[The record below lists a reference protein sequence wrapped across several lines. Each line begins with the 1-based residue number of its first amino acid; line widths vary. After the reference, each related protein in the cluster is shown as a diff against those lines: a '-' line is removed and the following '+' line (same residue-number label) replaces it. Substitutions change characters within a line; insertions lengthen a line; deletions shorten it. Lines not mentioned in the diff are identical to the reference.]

1 MAKENLNKLLSKE
14 VNAIRKSSKVKIKVK
29 EDSDQY
35 SKAKFI
41 EVYQGFDMLEDL
53 YTVRTFTVKKFDI
66 DPNLLE
72 ILLKLMGMRVFS
84 RAEYSQIPRNFTYG
98 RFQSILES
106 GYVNLLM
113 DNTDVEKRLFSL
125 NTKGRNIVISF
136 YKFLS
141 GEEKIPEDSKHNPMA
156 NKNKNTPYDKKKL
169 DLIKRMNQLEV
180 PEHKK
185 RLFE

>member
-14 VNAIRKSSKVKIKVK
+14 VNAIRKSSKVKIGIK
-29 EDSDQY
+29 EDSDKY
-35 SKAKFI
+35 SKAKYLEI
-41 EVYQGFDMLEDL
+41 YQGFDMLEDL
-53 YTVRTFTVKKFDI
+53 YTVRTFTIKKFDI

-72 ILLKLMGMRVFS
+72 ILLKLMGMRIFT
-84 RAEYSQIPRNFTYG
+84 RLEYSKIPRNFTYG

-106 GYVNLLM
+106 GYVNILM
-113 DNTDVEKRLFSL
+113 DNTDVEKRLFCL
-125 NTKGRNIVISF
+125 NTKGRNIVITF
-136 YKFLS
+136 YEHLS
-141 GEEKIPEDSKHNPMA
+141 GQVPIPEDSKHNPMA

-169 DLIKRMNQLEV
+169 DLIKRMNKLEV